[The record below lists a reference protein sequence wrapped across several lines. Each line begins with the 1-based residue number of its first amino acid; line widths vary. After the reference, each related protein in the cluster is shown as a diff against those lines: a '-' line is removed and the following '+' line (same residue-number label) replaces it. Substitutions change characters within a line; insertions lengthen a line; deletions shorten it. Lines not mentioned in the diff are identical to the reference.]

1 MSYDILSNLPP
12 GTSSRTRLAM
22 RDGRRKVVL
31 RMVRE
36 GVEPFLPEKTPD
48 AVLPLIELSE
58 QLGVR
63 YAVYDYLPGV
73 TLRELVDAL
82 READQPVPLP
92 LAARVLIDAA
102 RAVGQLHDAHP
113 PLPSHG
119 GLSDSAILIGFDG
132 VVRVLDYGVP
142 RPSRYQPSVPGG
154 THGDVF
160 ALAAVLHSVLTDF
173 AGTYSE
179 AVDDGVPL
187 PVPSAMHAEATPAL
201 DDVLGRATSRA
212 FARRQVDASVLAG
225 ELEAVQGDALLTT
238 EQLGEEVR
246 SRFQARLDLSAGPVG
261 GASRAVKLTADEGAL
276 GYDNDAPTGAHV
288 APWLKDGQGGDGP
301 NAGGTRRAPV
311 PWVTGTTGD
320 NFPAAPAPPPGT
332 DPGRPDPEVGAG
344 IPTGTEPGR
353 PSPLGG
359 IPSGTE
365 PGRAGPFAAGGAAAA
380 EGEGEP
386 DGTQPRIQVTAAPA
400 QPSPGPRAETAV
412 ARPRTSSGGRP
423 AVRGNGV
430 AARPASTS
438 TGGARAEN
446 DVPAGAVVPARKS
459 SASAADTGEEE
470 DESEPAPR
478 ARGEAPGPRAAAPA
492 AEKKAPVAAA
502 DTGEEEDEAGPAT
515 RARGEAPGPRAS
527 APAAEKKAPAA
538 AADTGEEEE
547 EAGPATRA
555 RSEAP
560 GPRASA
566 PAAEKKA
573 PAAEKRAPA
582 AAAETGEEEEEAGP
596 AARARGEVP
605 GPRASAPAAEKRAP
619 AAAAETGE
627 EEEEAGPA
635 ARSRGEVP
643 GPRGAGE
650 KRPPVGA
657 ADAGGDE
664 GEAEVAPG
672 VGGEP
677 TNPRASTPGGGRR
690 TSERPRAEAPGPAL
704 GEGEPEATRPR
715 ARVPVEN
722 QDTNP
727 RAHGPADTGP
737 APIENQD
744 TNPRASAP
752 RGRNTTVH
760 EKLQARGQERIRTP
774 PLGVPAAG
782 SEEDL
787 SNDVVNEPT
796 NVRARPSKPVE
807 SEGELPMTSEAAAP
821 NSARRWI
828 AFLLLLLALG
838 LGAVALFAPQRLAAL
853 KVKLGLVPPPEP
865 EVQAEAV
872 GDEPVDGGAAAA
884 EAGDGGGLVAVAALD
899 ESDAGEEEEREG
911 DSDGGEEEEAVEEPD
926 GGAVADASDGGAS
939 GDGGATIDGGG
950 SVKPVVKSAPKKKK
964 KRRRYR

>member
-1 MSYDILSNLPP
+1 
-12 GTSSRTRLAM
+12 M

-58 QLGVR
+58 QLGGR

-173 AGTYSE
+173 AGAYSE

-261 GASRAVKLTADEGAL
+261 GASRAVEITADEGAL

-301 NAGGTRRAPV
+301 DAGGTRRAPV

-332 DPGRPDPEVGAG
+332 DPGRP
-344 IPTGTEPGR
+344 
-353 PSPLGG
+353 SPLGG

-380 EGEGEP
+380 EAEGEP

-423 AVRGNGV
+423 AVRGDGV

-438 TGGARAEN
+438 TGGATVEN
-446 DVPAGAVVPARKS
+446 DVPAGAAVPARKS

-470 DESEPAPR
+470 EEEGESEPAPR
-478 ARGEAPGPRAAAPA
+478 ARGDAPGPRAAAPA

-515 RARGEAPGPRAS
+515 RSRAS

-547 EAGPATRA
+547 G
-555 RSEAP
+555 
-560 GPRASA
+560 
-566 PAAEKKA
+566 
-573 PAAEKRAPA
+573 
-582 AAAETGEEEEEAGP
+582 
-596 AARARGEVP
+596 
-605 GPRASAPAAEKRAP
+605 
-619 AAAAETGE
+619 
-627 EEEEAGPA
+627 AGPA

-643 GPRGAGE
+643 GPRGAAE
-650 KRPPVGA
+650 RRPPVGA
-657 ADAGGDE
+657 AGAGGDE
-664 GEAEVAPG
+664 GEAEAAPG
-672 VGGEP
+672 LGGAP

-690 TSERPRAEAPGPAL
+690 TSERPRAEAPAPAL

-737 APIENQD
+737 TPIENQD

-828 AFLLLLLALG
+828 AFLLLFLALG

-865 EVQAEAV
+865 EVQGEAV
-872 GDEPVDGGAAAA
+872 GDEPVDGGSAAA

-899 ESDAGEEEEREG
+899 ESDAGEEEEQEG
-911 DSDGGEEEEAVEEPD
+911 DLDGGEEEEAVEEPD

-939 GDGGATIDGGG
+939 GDGGATLDGGG

-964 KRRRYR
+964 KKRRRYR